1 MCNEIALRKVLYLC
15 AEESPDKTPEL
26 HTDAEFR
33 GELEFLVHSGQFA
46 TIPDIEHDLGAIY
59 TSSCLSMSA
68 PKEG

>member
-1 MCNEIALRKVLYLC
+1 MCYEIALRKVLYLC

-26 HTDAEFR
+26 HTDAEFQV
-33 GELEFLVHSGQFA
+33 ELGFLVHSGQFV
-46 TIPDIEHDLGAIY
+46 TIPNIEHDLGTTY

>member
-26 HTDAEFR
+26 HTDAEFQ

-59 TSSCLSMSA
+59 TSSCHSMSA
-68 PKEG
+68 PREG